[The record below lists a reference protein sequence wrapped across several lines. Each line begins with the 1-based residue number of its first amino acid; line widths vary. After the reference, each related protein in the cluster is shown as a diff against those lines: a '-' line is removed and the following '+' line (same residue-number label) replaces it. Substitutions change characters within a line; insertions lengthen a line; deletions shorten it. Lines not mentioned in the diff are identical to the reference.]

1 MTPEITILITAA
13 SAALASEIAR
23 KRPQWTIV
31 RLDNMPP
38 KIPLSGKIWGFIDWL
53 CPDLSGFEM
62 CRRLRESDAT
72 KNSHLTMIL
81 DRSDVELQRR
91 ALLAGADD
99 YLVAPL
105 NSDEIL
111 KRVEF
116 YAPETAPQGRRLCFG
131 GVAIDLVA
139 RSVRYEGRIIHLR
152 PNEYDLLVH
161 FVENPDKVFSRKALL
176 EALGRR
182 STEADYRTVDVWMSR
197 LRRALVSIGAP
208 DPFRTVR
215 ARGYVFDAMP

>member
-1 MTPEITILITAA
+1 MTPEITIMITAA
-13 SAALASEIAR
+13 SAALVSEIAR
-23 KRPQWTIV
+23 KRPHWTLV

-38 KIPLSGKIWGFIDWL
+38 KSLVGGKVWGFIDWL
-53 CPDLSGFEM
+53 CPDVSGFEL

-81 DRSDVELQRR
+81 ERPDLELQRR

-105 NSDEIL
+105 NPDQIL

-116 YAPETAPQGRRLCFG
+116 YAPDTAPQGRRLCFG
-131 GVAIDLVA
+131 GVVIDLVA

-161 FVENPDKVFSRKALL
+161 FVESPDRVFSRKDLL

-197 LRRALVSIGAP
+197 LRRALVSNGAP

-215 ARGYVFDAMP
+215 ARGYVFDAIP